1 MLHITHDFYLKL
13 LLVVVRPLAH
23 FQMSNEVLTMALGEK
38 QYEMSVP
45 ISIYSFVANDV
56 MAVRS
61 SWRTSADL
69 SWRHTE

>member
-1 MLHITHDFYLKL
+1 
-13 LLVVVRPLAH
+13 
-23 FQMSNEVLTMALGEK
+23 MALGGK

-45 ISIYSFVANDV
+45 ISIYSYVANDA